1 MPMPTAS
8 TLNAKHHTFLQAIMN
23 RGPLWED
30 TVLQIYKSLQNVDSL
45 DGFYLFLGEINKELE
60 FVEMELKKVTNQ
72 NDGKEY
78 FGMINKYASPQA
90 KLGSRLSSAQI
101 AFFKAVMEAIVLE
114 PSGEGYILSA
124 TALNL
129 KPAEAHQVE
138 ASGAASSQTTAIIK
152 MTMSAKEEAL
162 DLLVRDQ
169 WLSRTGDGGVS
180 LGTRSFL
187 ELRGLFRNLEVPFCE
202 VCNEAAIKA
211 ELCQNHECQVRMHS
225 YCLNKKFRGR
235 QARVCSRCH
244 FEWVGAAAEDDDEEE
259 NMNGQTR
266 NPRGS
271 SRRDNTIRE
280 PMVADTIVVA
290 DTDDEEE
297 NITGH
302 IRRPAI
308 NIRNSRRGSTL
319 AKPAASQ
326 NERNKPARRSQYS
339 TRNKSRVSGSP
350 DNEENSEAEDPEE
363 EDITRLDSEE
373 EPEDSPPPRK
383 RRLLRKR
390 G

>member
-162 DLLVRDQ
+162 DLL
-169 WLSRTGDGGVS
+169 
-180 LGTRSFL
+180 
-187 ELRGLFRNLEVPFCE
+187 
-202 VCNEAAIKA
+202 A